1 MKKIA
6 CHDVVPGCSFTASAD
21 TEEELLARVATHA
34 GSAHDVKDV
43 TPELLDKV
51 KRAIRTEG

>member
-1 MKKIA
+1 MKRIA

>member
-43 TPELLDKV
+43 SPELLDKV

>member
-43 TPELLDKV
+43 SPELLDKV
-51 KRAIRTEG
+51 KRAIRTER